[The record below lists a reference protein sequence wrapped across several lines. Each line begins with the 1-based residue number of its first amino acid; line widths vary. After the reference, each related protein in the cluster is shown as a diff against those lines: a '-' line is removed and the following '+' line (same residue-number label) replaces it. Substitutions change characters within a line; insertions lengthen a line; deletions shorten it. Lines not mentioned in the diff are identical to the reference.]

1 MASLQK
7 VFAYTGGEVRRIGIY
22 RNLAWFFIFFFV
34 FLQQPKYSFCEYR
47 DSLNHGKFGTGDRIV
62 IKKGEAIDA
71 LNLSAKLLTEP
82 LRLSGRRDFIYS
94 VRKFCSISDSGD
106 LEKIT
111 RAQKRALRHDLGIK
125 LRAGIRRSTGNLNLY
140 NNSAFSGVSWDIVK
154 GGYLENRLKMK
165 ELSIEQAIAAKNPDL
180 YKRKLLS
187 LYRQNFVSYY
197 FARLKIPILKRKLE
211 ILKRLMNVKRK
222 GYFSGVELA
231 DSLIKI
237 EREIEKTKAELRQ
250 YKQLIY
256 TYCTIEKMNF
266 CKYSGDALPPLLS
279 VRFQRVMKE
288 LEQSEIIGE
297 EESLNK
303 GEKLLALKHN
313 WKHNVKLEA
322 YLYYNTKGDSSFFS
336 KQGFVAGVN
345 LSVPLGKGYY
355 KDADR
360 LRLLQE
366 RDNLKRESSYLEN
379 YANLLF
385 REEEEKVSDAVNMWY
400 GMDIALER
408 IRRESYRVKS
418 ELKKGSVFYK
428 DYVALLE
435 NLKNY
440 LDSELEFVSS
450 EGLLYR
456 RIVNLLTITDVGW
469 KDKLDEVRLT
479 PLGNRFRVGRRY
491 VILKKGEVELL
502 TPDFIT
508 EFLYTK
514 GIRGVIMGK
523 NLFESKKGK
532 NLVKVLSNMGIRSY
546 VLDSGRR
553 KGGDI
558 PICLS
563 VNDFSGV
570 VGSWQCVIF
579 EGKIDKTGLKELLK
593 RADILF
599 VPQHDAFFH
608 SEKLGVVVNLK
619 HTISELQLE
628 NRLDELYRSGIR
640 NFLFDFGKLMDVYSG
655 GSN

>member
-1 MASLQK
+1 MNICNKFILFCLLAFFLFFYPMQLFCKYNSNLNNRKSEVDIKIKIEEYKIEKALSFFDRLMAEPLQ
-7 VFAYTGGEVRRIGIY
+7 
-22 RNLAWFFIFFFV
+22 
-34 FLQQPKYSFCEYR
+34 
-47 DSLNHGKFGTGDRIV
+47 
-62 IKKGEAIDA
+62 
-71 LNLSAKLLTEP
+71 LSA
-82 LRLSGRRDFIYS
+82 
-94 VRKFCSISDSGD
+94 RKDLMFNIKQICSINDTEE
-106 LEKIT
+106 LEKLIET
-111 RAQKRALRHDLGIK
+111 KKIALRNDIGIK

-140 NNSAFSGVSWDIVK
+140 NNSAYGGVSWNIIK
-154 GGYLENRLKMK
+154 GGFLENRLKLN
-165 ELSIEQAIAAKNPDL
+165 ELSIEQSIASKKNNL

-187 LYRQNFVSYY
+187 LCRQNFVSYY
-197 FARLKIPILKRKLE
+197 FAKLKIPILKNKLK
-211 ILKRLMNVKRK
+211 ILKRLMKVKRQ
-222 GYFSGVELA
+222 GYFYGIELA

-288 LEQSEIIGE
+288 LKKNEAIGE

-345 LSVPLGKGYY
+345 LSMPLGKSYY

-360 LRLLQE
+360 LKLLQE
-366 RDNLKRESSYLEN
+366 RDNLKREGSYLEN

-385 REEEEKVSDAVNMWY
+385 REEEEKVSDAVNNWY
-400 GMDIALER
+400 GIDIAFER
-408 IRRESYRVKS
+408 IRRESYKLKGEMKS
-418 ELKKGSVFYK
+418 GSVFYR

-456 RIVNLLTITDVGW
+456 RIVNLLTITGVKW
-469 KDKLDEVRLT
+469 KDKLYEVRLA

-491 VILKKGEVELL
+491 VILKKSEVELL
-502 TPDFIT
+502 SPDFIT

-514 GIRGVIMGK
+514 GIRAVIMGK
-523 NLFESKKGK
+523 NLFDSKKGK
-532 NLVKVLSNMGIRSY
+532 DLAKALSNMGIRSY

-553 KGGDI
+553 KGEDI
-558 PICLS
+558 PICLN

-579 EGKIDKTGLKELLK
+579 KGKIDKTGLKELLK

-599 VPQHDAFFH
+599 VPQQDAFFH

-619 HTISELQLE
+619 HTTSELQLE
-628 NRLDELYRSGIR
+628 NRLDELYQSGIK

>member
-1 MASLQK
+1 MNICNKFILFCLLAFFLFFYPMQLFCKYNSNLNNRKSEVDIKIKIEEYKIEKALSFFDRLMAEPLQ
-7 VFAYTGGEVRRIGIY
+7 
-22 RNLAWFFIFFFV
+22 
-34 FLQQPKYSFCEYR
+34 
-47 DSLNHGKFGTGDRIV
+47 
-62 IKKGEAIDA
+62 
-71 LNLSAKLLTEP
+71 LSA
-82 LRLSGRRDFIYS
+82 
-94 VRKFCSISDSGD
+94 RKDLMFNIKQICSINDTEE
-106 LEKIT
+106 LEKLIET
-111 RAQKRALRHDLGIK
+111 KKIALRNDIGIK

-140 NNSAFSGVSWDIVK
+140 NNSAYGGVSWNIIK
-154 GGYLENRLKMK
+154 GGFLENRLKLN
-165 ELSIEQAIAAKNPDL
+165 ELSIEQSIASKKNNL

-187 LYRQNFVSYY
+187 LCRQNFVSYY
-197 FARLKIPILKRKLE
+197 FAKLKIPILKNKLK
-211 ILKRLMNVKRK
+211 ILKRLMKVKRQ
-222 GYFSGVELA
+222 GYFYGIELA

-288 LEQSEIIGE
+288 LEQSETIGE

-345 LSVPLGKGYY
+345 LSMPLGKSYY

-360 LRLLQE
+360 LKLLQE
-366 RDNLKRESSYLEN
+366 RDNLKREGSYLEN

-385 REEEEKVSDAVNMWY
+385 REEEEKVSDAVNNWY
-400 GMDIALER
+400 GIDIAFER
-408 IRRESYRVKS
+408 IRRESYKLKGEMKS
-418 ELKKGSVFYK
+418 GSVFYR

-456 RIVNLLTITDVGW
+456 RIVNLLTITGVKW
-469 KDKLDEVRLT
+469 KDKLYEVRLA

-491 VILKKGEVELL
+491 VILKKSEVELL
-502 TPDFIT
+502 SPDFIT

-514 GIRGVIMGK
+514 GIRAVIMGK

-532 NLVKVLSNMGIRSY
+532 NLLKVLSNMGIRSY
-546 VLDSGRR
+546 VLDSGRK

-579 EGKIDKTGLKELLK
+579 EGKIDKNGLKELLK

-599 VPQHDAFFH
+599 VPQQDAFFH

-619 HTISELQLE
+619 HTTSELQLE